1 MPDFPTVPDDIAP
14 LLGALDATGLAAL
27 VASGEVTAAE
37 LAAAAV
43 GLAEGRGQELGALV
57 HVRGDRAVD
66 AAGDAAPGPFQGV
79 PFLVKDAVCTSAGD
93 PYTAGTRFLAQRGYV
108 APADT
113 ELVRRFR
120 AAGFVVVGTS
130 KAPELATSAVTEP
143 LAHGP
148 ARNPWDPSRSPGGS
162 SGGSGAAV
170 AAGIV
175 PVAHGNDMGGSIR
188 IPAALCG
195 LVGLKPTRGRT
206 TPAPRG
212 EVWGPLTHEFVLARS
227 VRDAAGV
234 LDAVA
239 GAVPGDTWTP
249 APPARDYATEARAD
263 PGRLRIGLRTTA
275 PNGTPVDPA
284 CAEVARVA
292 ARALEAMGHHVE
304 EASPAA
310 LDGEGAGRASLVV
323 MAVGV
328 ADDVQRLG
336 EAAGEEIP
344 LASLEPWNQRFVEMG
359 RAVTGLELA
368 RARDAL
374 VVHSRAVLAWWADD
388 AEMGARGYD
397 LLLTPTTASPAPLV
411 GALGP
416 DQPLDV
422 IGAGMAPLVAFTTT
436 FNTTGQ
442 PAISLPLGFDAAGVP
457 LGAQLVAAPGRDDL
471 LLQVA
476 AQLEAAAP
484 WAQHRPP
491 TS

>member
-1 MPDFPTVPDDIAP
+1 VPDDIAP

-27 VASGEVTAAE
+27 VAAGEVTAPE

-43 GLAEGRGQELGALV
+43 GLAEDRGRALGALV

-66 AAGDAAPGPFQGV
+66 DAASAAPGAFQGV
-79 PFLVKDAVCTSAGD
+79 PFLLKDAVCTSAGD
-93 PYTAGTRFLAQRGYV
+93 PYTFGTRFLAERGYI

-120 AAGFVVVGTS
+120 AAGFVVVGTTT
-130 KAPELATSAVTEP
+130 APELATSAVTEP

-148 ARNPWDPSRSPGGS
+148 ARNPWDPARSPGGS

-195 LVGLKPTRGRT
+195 LVGLKPSRGRT

-212 EVWGPLTHEFVLARS
+212 EVWGPLTHEFVLTRS

-234 LDAVA
+234 LDAVG
-239 GAVPGDTWTP
+239 GAIPGDTWTP
-249 APPARDYATEARAD
+249 APPESAYRSQVGAD
-263 PGRLRIGLRTTA
+263 PGRLRVGLRTTRPGGGA
-275 PNGTPVDPA
+275 VDPA
-284 CAEVARVA
+284 CLAAVQVA
-292 ARALEAMGHHVE
+292 ADALAAIGHHVE

-310 LDGEGAGRASLVV
+310 LDGEGAGRSNLVV

-336 EAAGEEIP
+336 GAVGVEFPVET
-344 LASLEPWNQRFVEMG
+344 LDPWNQRFVEMG
-359 RAVTGLELA
+359 RTVTGLELA

-374 VVHSRAVLAWWADD
+374 VVHSRAVLAWWGPDPD
-388 AEMGARGYD
+388 TGAPGYD
-397 LLLTPTTASPAPLV
+397 LLLTPTTAGPAPAV
-411 GALGP
+411 GTLDP
-416 DQPLDV
+416 TQPLEQ

-442 PAISLPLGFDAAGVP
+442 PAISLPAGFDPGGVP
-457 LGAQLVAAPGRDDL
+457 VGVQLVAAPGRDDL
-471 LLQVA
+471 VLQVA
-476 AQLEAAAP
+476 AQLEAALP
-484 WAQHRPP
+484 WAQHRPG
-491 TS
+491 